1 MQSSDRTYQ
10 FISDPTHKENLSGR
24 VTAACL
30 NCRKKKI
37 KCSGEESCKQC
48 NEKGLVCEG
57 PPSRKRPRQDNR
69 PSSNVSSSLAST
81 KAHNPSFEISAGEQR
96 RPSIPLQHEDSGYS
110 SIRRSTPT
118 SHSPDFPNAPEQEE
132 PPRAFESS
140 AATITPGTPRYHKTP
155 PSRSHSVTAPTV
167 AQFTFSADYNTHW
180 DGMKASSAGA
190 MPTEWGFAQPR
201 PDPRVKAHSQSN
213 AFTSTRSNSSRGQ
226 SISDSWT
233 GMPTR
238 TAGATQGSNLW
249 PVQQNTHMPQ
259 SDLIDAAM
267 ALEEEART
275 LRHLALQEMDHGPGQ
290 QASDQQNL
298 LVQPPLI
305 DPSQQFDPAAFFRAD
320 GTMRDD
326 LTPLMGGQVANW
338 WNLPGQNQQPL
349 YDHALD
355 GTMPNLALSIN
366 TNQLPGETS
375 GSVDDSSPLA
385 TSGKAPGRM
394 QRGFL
399 GQLDPR
405 TEEGSF
411 G

>member
-57 PPSRKRPRQDNR
+57 PPSRKRPRRDSG
-69 PSSNVSSSLAST
+69 PPSNVSSSLAST
-81 KAHNPSFEISAGEQR
+81 KAHNPSFEISAREQR

-110 SIRRSTPT
+110 SLRRSTPT

-132 PPRAFESS
+132 PPRAFES
-140 AATITPGTPRYHKTP
+140 AATITRGTPGYRTTP

-180 DGMKASSAGA
+180 DGTKASSAGA

-201 PDPRVKAHSQSN
+201 LDSRVHAHSQSN
-213 AFTSTRSNSSRGQ
+213 AFTSTRSNSSRGH
-226 SISDSWT
+226 SISDSRT

-238 TAGATQGSNLW
+238 TTGATQGSDLW
-249 PVQQNTHMPQ
+249 PVQQHAHMPQ
-259 SDLIDAAM
+259 SDLINAAM
-267 ALEEEART
+267 ALEEEARI
-275 LRHLALQEMDHGPGQ
+275 LRHLALQEKNHVPEQ
-290 QASDQQNL
+290 QAGDQQNL
-298 LVQPPLI
+298 LVQSPLV
-305 DPSQQFDPAAFFRAD
+305 DPSQQFDPTTFFRAD

-326 LTPLMGGQVANW
+326 LTPVMGGQVANW
-338 WNLPGQNQQPL
+338 WNLSGQNQQPL

-355 GTMPNLALSIN
+355 GTIPNFALSIN
-366 TNQLPGETS
+366 TNQLPGEIP
-375 GSVDDSSPLA
+375 GGVDDSSPSA

-394 QRGFL
+394 QRAFQ

-405 TEEGSF
+405 TEGGSL